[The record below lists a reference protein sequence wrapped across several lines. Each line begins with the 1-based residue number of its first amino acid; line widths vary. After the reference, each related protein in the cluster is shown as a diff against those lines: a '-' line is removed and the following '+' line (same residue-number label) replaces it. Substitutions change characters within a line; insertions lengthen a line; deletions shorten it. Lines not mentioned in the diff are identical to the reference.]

1 MWAGCARRGGAH
13 LREARVFVPSKS
25 QLRWSQ
31 LRVGITVL
39 VSVSALVVL
48 IFLMSNT
55 AGLFT
60 KRITLYTYVDNA
72 SGLRVGA
79 PVRLQGVDV
88 GNVTEIKI
96 IHGHGVTP
104 VRLMMRISLK
114 EGVKGFIKKDTTATL
129 GTAGVLGET
138 FVDLDSAFAKDP
150 NDVADGDTL
159 LSRDV
164 PDIQDVVRSTQS
176 SLQNV
181 NALINRA
188 DNILSIVENGKGTIG
203 KLIYDPQ
210 LYANTNSA
218 ISQLNDILMDLNQG
232 HGSIG
237 KLLKDEEFY
246 GKLNQTVD
254 HVNAT
259 VEAVNRG
266 EGSAG
271 KFIKDPALYD
281 NTNRA
286 VSQLNQLLAAV
297 NSGDGTLGKLAKDPE
312 MARKLDQTITN
323 LNLIST
329 RLANGEG
336 SAGKFLKDPAF
347 YNDTD
352 ALLNE
357 SRSLVKA
364 IRSDPKKFLTIRLK
378 MF

>member
-1 MWAGCARRGGAH
+1 M
-13 LREARVFVPSKS
+13 PSKS